1 MPTVSNIQP
10 ARLPAHNHL
19 LFANREVVNKSQDAQ
34 VAGGS
39 VVCGKRG
46 KGGLLQLHT
55 ADYKVY
61 NIQCIMYDVHYL
73 QCDHCTDF
81 RSSLALLTHTE

>member
-46 KGGLLQLHT
+46 EGGLLQLHT
-55 ADYKVY
+55 ADYTVY
-61 NIQCIMYDVHYL
+61 NIHYTVYNIHCIIYSV
-73 QCDHCTDF
+73 
-81 RSSLALLTHTE
+81 

>member
-46 KGGLLQLHT
+46 EEGLT
-55 ADYKVY
+55 Y
-61 NIQCIMYDVHYL
+61 
-73 QCDHCTDF
+73 
-81 RSSLALLTHTE
+81 

>member
-1 MPTVSNIQP
+1 MLTVSNIQP

-19 LFANREVVNKSQDAQ
+19 LFANREVVNKSQEAQ

-46 KGGLLQLHT
+46 KGGMLQLHT
-55 ADYKVY
+55 ANYTVY
-61 NIQCIMYDVHYL
+61 NIQCIIYTTYSAV
-73 QCDHCTDF
+73 
-81 RSSLALLTHTE
+81 

>member
-1 MPTVSNIQP
+1 MLTVSNIQP

-55 ADYKVY
+55 ADYTVY
-61 NIQCIMYDVHYL
+61 NIQRMMYTTYSVII
-73 QCDHCTDF
+73 
-81 RSSLALLTHTE
+81 ALTSDQALHF

>member
-46 KGGLLQLHT
+46 EGGMLQLHT
-55 ADYKVY
+55 KDYTVY
-61 NIQCIMYDVHYL
+61 NVQRIIYSV
-73 QCDHCTDF
+73 
-81 RSSLALLTHTE
+81 